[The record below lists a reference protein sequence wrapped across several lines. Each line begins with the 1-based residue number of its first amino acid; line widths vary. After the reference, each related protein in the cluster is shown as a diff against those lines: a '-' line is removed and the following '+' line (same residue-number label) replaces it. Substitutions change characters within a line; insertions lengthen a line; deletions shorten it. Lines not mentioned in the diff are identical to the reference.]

1 MKNKKNEDFVGKVII
16 GMILAVVLLS
26 IFRNSENNLSFEMT
40 NDEVTTIINQTN
52 EAFDLAE
59 EKIFD
64 TKPNP
69 DDTPK
74 GIDPDPEKC
83 ICGGTGIIIQGDGH
97 ETKCPYHGKD

>member
-1 MKNKKNEDFVGKVII
+1 MKSKNEDFVGKFII
-16 GMILAVVLLS
+16 AMILAALLLL
-26 IFRNSENNLSFEMT
+26 IFTNSENNSSFQMT

-59 EKIFD
+59 DKILNN
-64 TKPNP
+64 KPNP
-69 DDTPK
+69 DDAPK
-74 GIDPDPEKC
+74 GIDPDPDKC